1 MITKEFAEAS
11 AEINEILKYLPE
23 EYIGKIPTKLKDFF
37 TKVEDKDY
45 ITNIHPSKPLD
56 EQDIKPKTKTLLT
69 ILYREYWCNE
79 EEKAELDK
87 ILMENDKQ
95 YEAEL
100 REKYNLD
107 NIFKKNEKTAEIE
120 TIEETELVKYENKT
134 WYQKMFEFIG
144 DIFKRFKKNNG

>member
-23 EYIGKIPTKLKDFF
+23 EYVGKIPTKLRDFF
-37 TKVEDKDY
+37 KKVKDKDY
-45 ITNIHPSKPLD
+45 ITNIEPNKPLD

-87 ILMENDKQ
+87 ILMENDKK

-100 REKYNLD
+100 REKYNPD
-107 NIFKKNEKTAEIE
+107 NIFKNKHETEISEEEILENTNNLQAEIKE
-120 TIEETELVKYENKT
+120 SLFKKVINFFKR
-134 WYQKMFEFIG
+134 
-144 DIFKRFKKNNG
+144 IFKS

>member
-23 EYIGKIPTKLKDFF
+23 EYVGKIPTKLRDFF
-37 TKVEDKDY
+37 KKVKDKDY
-45 ITNIHPSKPLD
+45 ITNIEPNKPLD

-87 ILMENDKQ
+87 ILMENDKK

-100 REKYNLD
+100 REKYNPD
-107 NIFKKNEKTAEIE
+107 NIFKNKHETEISEEEILENTNNLPAEIKE
-120 TIEETELVKYENKT
+120 SLFKKVINFFKR
-134 WYQKMFEFIG
+134 
-144 DIFKRFKKNNG
+144 IFKS

>member
-23 EYIGKIPTKLKDFF
+23 EYVRKIPTKLREFF
-37 TKVEDKDY
+37 KKVKDKDY
-45 ITNIHPSKPLD
+45 ITNIEPNKPLD
-56 EQDIKPKTKTLLT
+56 EQNIKPKTKTLLT

-87 ILMENDKQ
+87 ILMGNDKK

-100 REKYNLD
+100 REKYNPD
-107 NIFKKNEKTAEIE
+107 NIFKNKHETEISEEEILENTNNLPAEIKE
-120 TIEETELVKYENKT
+120 SLFKKVINFFKR
-134 WYQKMFEFIG
+134 
-144 DIFKRFKKNNG
+144 IFKS

>member
-37 TKVEDKDY
+37 VKVEDKDY
-45 ITNIHPSKPLD
+45 ITNIDPSKPLD
-56 EQDIKPKTKTLLT
+56 EQAIKPKTKTLLA
-69 ILYREYWCNE
+69 ILYREYWCDE

-95 YEAEL
+95 YEVEL
-100 REKYNLD
+100 REKYNPD
-107 NIFKKNEKTAEIE
+107 SIFKNKHVTEISEEEIVKSTNNLPAEIKE
-120 TIEETELVKYENKT
+120 SLFKKVINFFKR
-134 WYQKMFEFIG
+134 
-144 DIFKRFKKNNG
+144 IFKSKE